1 MHSPPRNGEGFW
13 TPGTVG
19 RQDVASPQPSGEGD
33 HPFPHPIPLPATG
46 SSLLA
51 GRPPCPAPQAGQQTG
66 GHPHGAGALERRK
79 TVHVLEAGGGWR
91 ITSGRG
97 RAEGHPPSPT
107 GLGSSKAP
115 ADASS
120 GHQGAPRPLPP
131 LPPPLPPGPGA
142 RGLRALPARAVP
154 LWWALQVRTGPP
166 AHTHPAARNS
176 SSRSCRRV
184 EKPERV
190 LTQNGSQA
198 GRATPLTAARSG
210 QESQA
215 GHFRPPGLVVGADT
229 MEGKLPGHS
238 QLFLSS
244 GLRRSWGEV

>member
-1 MHSPPRNGEGFW
+1 M
-13 TPGTVG
+13 
-19 RQDVASPQPSGEGD
+19 ASPQPSGEGD

-51 GRPPCPAPQAGQQTG
+51 GSPPCTAPQAGQQTG

-79 TVHVLEAGGGWR
+79 TVHVLEAGCGWR
-91 ITSGRG
+91 ITGGRG
-97 RAEGHPPSPT
+97 RAEGHPPSPRVW
-107 GLGSSKAP
+107 AP
-115 ADASS
+115 
-120 GHQGAPRPLPP
+120 PRPLLTP
-131 LPPPLPPGPGA
+131 LA
-142 RGLRALPARAVP
+142 ATRGHPTHCLLFHLLSHRGLPARAVP

-166 AHTHPAARNS
+166 AHTHPAARHS

-198 GRATPLTAARSG
+198 GRATPLTAVRSG
-210 QESQA
+210 QEGQA

-238 QLFLSS
+238 QLFLFS
-244 GLRRSWGEV
+244 GLSRSWREV

>member
-51 GRPPCPAPQAGQQTG
+51 GSPPCTAPQAGQQTG

-79 TVHVLEAGGGWR
+79 TVHVLEAGCGWR
-91 ITSGRG
+91 ITGGRG

-107 GLGSSKAP
+107 GLGSAMAP

-120 GHQGAPRPLPP
+120 GHQGAPHPPPP
-131 LPPPLPPGPGA
+131 LPPPLPPGPACKGCPTVVGTPGQNRAPSTHAPSGQALVLQVLQAGGEAGEGPDTEWITGRAGHTPNGTAEWA
-142 RGLRALPARAVP
+142 RESS
-154 LWWALQVRTGPP
+154 WALQTTR
-166 AHTHPAARNS
+166 
-176 SSRSCRRV
+176 
-184 EKPERV
+184 
-190 LTQNGSQA
+190 A
-198 GRATPLTAARSG
+198 GG
-210 QESQA
+210 
-215 GHFRPPGLVVGADT
+215 GG
-229 MEGKLPGHS
+229 
-238 QLFLSS
+238 
-244 GLRRSWGEV
+244 